1 MPVFIYRGKKS
12 DGEEVKGERE
22 AVNRFDLAR
31 FMRQEGVTLISAD
44 EAVRRGTTSLRE
56 RIATMGTVSI
66 KQKIIFASN
75 LSAMIGAGLSLA
87 RALHVLQRQ
96 TKKGKFTKVLG
107 SLIDD
112 TNRGLSLTAA
122 FERFPDVFPPEFIAM
137 THAGE
142 ETGRLPESLTSLAE
156 QLTKRYELRKKI
168 RGALIYPS
176 IVITV
181 VMIVGYLMLVL
192 LIPTLAETFESLGA
206 ELPFTTRMVIG
217 VSGFLRAHTLPVILA
232 FFVLLGS
239 SVKFLRMPLGK
250 RALSF
255 TLLRLP
261 LTRTITQNA
270 NAALT
275 MRTLSSMV
283 SSGVDMLKALAI
295 TQDVLQNPYYQ
306 TVLKEAGDQIEKGKA
321 LSEVFERRGDLYPIL
336 VTELIEVG
344 EETGKLSEM
353 LLRGATFY
361 EGEVESMTKN
371 LSTVIEPVLM
381 VFIGVAVG
389 FFAVSMIQPIYSI
402 GDYIQ

>member
-1 MPVFIYRGKKS
+1 MTVFSYRGKRTN
-12 DGEEVKGERE
+12 GEEVKGERE
-22 AVNRFDLAR
+22 AVSRFDLAR
-31 FMRQEGVTLISAD
+31 AMRQEGVTLISAD
-44 EAVRRGTTSLRE
+44 EAARRGTASLRE
-56 RIATMGTVSI
+56 RIVTMGTVST

-87 RALHVLQRQ
+87 RALRVLERQ
-96 TKKGKFTKVLG
+96 TKKGKFTRILT

-122 FERFPDVFPPEFIAM
+122 FGRFPDVFPPEFVAM

-142 ETGRLPESLTSLAE
+142 ETGRLPESLTLLAE
-156 QLTKRYELRKKI
+156 QLTKRYELRRKI
-168 RGALIYPS
+168 RGALIYPA

-181 VMIVGYLMLVL
+181 VMIVGYLMMVF
-192 LIPTLAETFESLGA
+192 LIPTLAETFESLEA
-206 ELPFTTRMVIG
+206 ELPPITRMVIA
-217 VSGFLRAHTLPVILA
+217 VSGFLRAHVLPVILA
-232 FFVLLGS
+232 FLVLLGGFI
-239 SVKFLRMPLGK
+239 KFLRMPLGK

-255 TLLRLP
+255 TLLHLP

-295 TQDVLQNPYYQ
+295 TQDVLQNPYYR
-306 TVLKEAGDQIEKGKA
+306 TVLKEAGVQIEKGQA
-321 LSEVFERRGDLYPIL
+321 LSEVFGRRGDLYPIL

-353 LLRGATFY
+353 LMRGALFY
-361 EGEVESMTKN
+361 EGEVESVTKN